1 MNIDTPTGLT
11 LLTLGSQTVLPATNN
26 IGTNTTADDWL
37 AFEHALQA
45 QLDQLQTA
53 ENSVVGATDA
63 SIATSLNTDAA
74 ASLFASAPVF
84 ALASGKF
91 LPPTTPAAP
100 WSDIDLAET
109 LDRLQSVLRHISAA
123 RGEEAEVSALTLT
136 DERIFETPESMIA
149 ASAEQSDVFYNVDQE
164 ISVSETLIPTPA
176 ESPNYSSIPTMK
188 ELENLGLNPSG
199 SAFAPS
205 MNEVVSTQ
213 LKAPETSHTVASSFQ
228 SPDDEIST
236 LTEQRIAATLNVTL
250 QNENTPI
257 AEKSASV
264 LTAAALQNDRPDHLT
279 DSKRRSHLRNLTEEE
294 TDDMAISAGLPP
306 AVVLLAPETQPMDTL
321 KIVATEDDA
330 TASAG
335 LPPAVVP
342 LAPETQPM
350 DTLKIVATEGD
361 AISEKTAGFVAVSQN
376 IPLPQS
382 SDDDT
387 PASFST
393 ETETPQDESW
403 MARLDATL
411 ASVAPSV
418 LTDAARQANAMP
430 SAEPSGEAT
439 SVNLP
444 ADTGEAREW
453 SVLDRLMRRNAD
465 LLDETTPALREVAAE
480 PSKTSQES
488 VVGNKPV
495 LFDQTWAQRLS
506 ALNTER
512 SQDDTKPSLIE
523 LQRPI
528 NHPQWAEDL
537 GEKVVWLGQQSRT
550 SAEIHLNPQSLGPI
564 SIKIDMDQD
573 RATIAFGA
581 QHAVT
586 REALEA
592 ALPKLREMLGS
603 QNIQL
608 TEVDISQHGYPG
620 ERSQSGFSQ
629 FSGQEQ
635 RTRQDSADFS
645 ANYPPLQQPE
655 RVEDIENT
663 RQVLGQG
670 LVSYYV

>member
-205 MNEVVSTQ
+205 MN
-213 LKAPETSHTVASSFQ
+213 
-228 SPDDEIST
+228 DDEIST

-294 TDDMAISAGLPP
+294 TDDMAI
-306 AVVLLAPETQPMDTL
+306 
-321 KIVATEDDA
+321 
-330 TASAG
+330 SAG

-418 LTDAARQANAMP
+418 FTDAARQANAMP